1 MAMWAVF
8 DVDGTL
14 LPRTSMERQFWRYL
28 LRRRRLPSCNV
39 IHFMLKG
46 LSGALSGS
54 LDSLVKSNKSYVR
67 DMAVDEV
74 GLLAADCYRL
84 RIAPRLS
91 PQGKEA
97 VESLRRQGYKI
108 LIISGAPDFL
118 AELLRSDYAPDLLI
132 CSRLEVKSGRYTG
145 RLSSLHPYGE
155 RKKSILLGLAEKE
168 ALDFRRSVV
177 FADHPSD
184 ISHLALFGR
193 PVAVNPKGKLWRE
206 ARRRGWTIVRW

>member
-1 MAMWAVF
+1 MARWAVF

-28 LRRRRLPSCNV
+28 LGRRRLPVRN
-39 IHFMLKG
+39 IFHFMTKGLAGLLKG
-46 LSGALSGS
+46 D
-54 LDSLVKSNKSYVR
+54 LDSVVKSNKSYVKDLNAR
-67 DMAVDEV
+67 DV
-74 GLLAADCYRL
+74 GLLAADCYRR

-91 PQGKEA
+91 PRGKEA

-108 LIISGAPDFL
+108 MIISGGPDFL
-118 AELLRSDYAPDLLI
+118 AEWLKIDYEPDLLV

-145 RLSSLHPYGE
+145 RLSCPHPYGE
-155 RKKSILLGLAEKE
+155 RKKRILAGLAEKKG
-168 ALDFRRSVV
+168 LDFGRSVV

-193 PVAVNPKGKLWRE
+193 PVAVNPKGKLRRV
-206 ARRRGWTIVRW
+206 ARQRGWTIVSW